1 MQKQRRSHTY
11 ATVGMVRLRLPSIAL
26 KFVAQPLTQSSL
38 GYKKY
43 APAFRFGHS
52 LATNEPCRSQS

>member
-1 MQKQRRSHTY
+1 MQKQRRSHTHT
-11 ATVGMVRLRLPSIAL
+11 TVDIVRLRLLSIAL
-26 KFVAQPLTQSSL
+26 KFVVQHLAQSSL